1 LIFFSKQTINKIM
14 PIIKDTPV
22 VIPAKAEKT
31 LPHTW
36 ISQMTID
43 AKNTSN
49 GYLFIQ
55 LVPYDSDTDEDPNRD
70 LAKGMQLE
78 LWDVV
83 NNVPEAATAMQAIFD
98 AIPAIEAYYDA
109 NQEE

>member
-1 LIFFSKQTINKIM
+1 
-14 PIIKDTPV
+14 
-22 VIPAKAEKT
+22 
-31 LPHTW
+31 
-36 ISQMTID
+36 MTID
-43 AKNTSN
+43 AKNTSK

-70 LAKGMQLE
+70 LAKGMQLK

-109 NQEE
+109 NQEES